1 MNADGTPIVPE
12 GATPPT
18 PAVNG
23 TGGGTTLPTED
34 GIGVSKKRKVRGG
47 HRAHLTKM
55 LTEVTTQLTGYTEQR
70 EAKVLTLK
78 SCLER
83 KADVL
88 SKLDADILEEMDDGG
103 QMGMEI
109 DQAEALQSQITEAI
123 IKIDKAIKTAA
134 KPESKPDV
142 KPALSGEKR
151 QTMKLPK
158 YQVEDFHGDPKKWRS
173 FKESFDVA
181 VTNNPELSDV
191 QMFHYLRGYL
201 KGEARLAIE
210 GLPVTADNFS
220 EAVQL
225 LEQRWEGARGKQR
238 SALRPFLTL
247 ALRAPTLFDFGAPR
261 SNMQFCPWRSAL
273 RLFLESLQAPTPFL
287 PPALRAPGPPL
298 ATPQHILCLPFVT
311 I

>member
-142 KPALSGEKR
+142 KPALSGDKR

-225 LEQRWEGARGKQR
+225 LEQRFGNKQVIVN
-238 SALRPFLTL
+238 SHMEELTDMKEVDDKDDTKG
-247 ALRAPTLFDFGAPR
+247 LRALHDKVEKNLR
-261 SNMQFCPWRSAL
+261 SLRSL
-273 RLFLESLQAPTPFL
+273 GVNPDHYGSLLVPMLKNRFLQ
-287 PPALRAPGPPL
+287 
-298 ATPQHILCLPFVT
+298 
-311 I
+311 